1 MIVEEI
7 APKSILT
14 RTGGFLATVCSHS
27 LQPYAGCGLGRS
39 LCGVGC
45 YAQHQIYRTRG
56 RLWGGYLDVKTG
68 ADAVYRS
75 QYARESA
82 WARRQQGR
90 FGVFVSS
97 STEPFPPQEST
108 YGVTASVLR
117 AMIEAPPDRLIV
129 QTHSP
134 LVLEVLAMLQALN
147 GLCEVRVHMS
157 IESDRD
163 RLPGLPGPFA
173 SVKRRMEAIGRLRE
187 AGIFSVVTVSPLLP
201 ICDPHRFFRELAAV
215 ADAVVLDH
223 YVGGDGSK
231 DGSRTRRT
239 ALPMAMRAVD
249 PASDR
254 VEYRD
259 AMAEIA
265 ASYFPGRVG
274 IGPDGFAGRYVDKIE
289 PEPAANAKVT
299 R

>member
-7 APKSILT
+7 VPKSILT

-27 LQPYAGCGLGRS
+27 LQTYAGCSLGRS

-45 YAQHQIYRTRG
+45 YAQHQMYRTRG
-56 RLWGGYLDVKTG
+56 RPWGGYLDAKTG
-68 ADAVYRS
+68 ADQVYRA
-75 QYARESA
+75 QFARESA
-82 WARRQQGR
+82 WARRKQGR
-90 FGVFVSS
+90 FGVFMSS
-97 STEPFPPQEST
+97 STEPFPPQESK
-108 YGVTASVLR
+108 YGVTASVLA

-134 LVLEVLAMLQALN
+134 LVIEVLETLQALN

-173 SVKRRMEAIGRLRE
+173 SVKRRMNAIGRVRE

-201 ICDPHRFFRELAAV
+201 IRDPHGFFGDLAEV

-239 ALPMAMRAVD
+239 ALPKAMREVE

-265 ASYFPGRVG
+265 ASHFPCRVG
-274 IGPDGFAGRYVDKIE
+274 IGPDGFAGRYIGQTAT
-289 PEPAANAKVT
+289 EPAANAEVT

>member
-27 LQPYAGCGLGRS
+27 LQPYAGCSLGRS
-39 LCGVGC
+39 LCGIGC

-56 RLWGGYLDVKTG
+56 RPWGGYLDVKTG
-68 ADAVYRS
+68 ADQVYRA
-75 QYARESA
+75 QFGRESA
-82 WARRQQGR
+82 WARRQHGR
-90 FGVFVSS
+90 FGIFLSS

-117 AMIEAPPDRLIV
+117 VMIEAPPDRLIV

-134 LVLEVLAMLQALN
+134 LVFEVLETLQALN
-147 GLCEVRVHMS
+147 ARCEMRVHMS

-173 SVKRRMEAIGRLRE
+173 SVKRRMDAIGRVRE
-187 AGIFSVVTVSPLLP
+187 AGIYSVVTVSPLLP
-201 ICDPHRFFRELAAV
+201 IRDPHGFFHDLAEV
-215 ADAVVLDH
+215 ADAVVIDH
-223 YVGGDGSK
+223 FIGGDGSR

-239 ALPMAMRAVD
+239 ALPKAMREVE
-249 PASDR
+249 PAS
-254 VEYRD
+254 VGIEYRD

-265 ASYFPGRVG
+265 ARHFPGRVG
-274 IGPDGFAGRYVDKIE
+274 IGPDGFAGRYVGQAA

-299 R
+299 